1 MLHQV
6 IEIRSS
12 QFTLPFYSVSFIL
25 DTLGLFLFDIDANDC
40 DSGKNSEIQFSVTG
54 GNNAHCN

>member
-1 MLHQV
+1 MTNSLPLH
-6 IEIRSS
+6 
-12 QFTLPFYSVSFIL
+12 SVSFIL

-40 DSGKNSEIQFSVTG
+40 DSGKNSEIHFSVTG

>member
-6 IEIRSS
+6 IESGVANLP
-12 QFTLPFYSVSFIL
+12 LPFYSVSFIL